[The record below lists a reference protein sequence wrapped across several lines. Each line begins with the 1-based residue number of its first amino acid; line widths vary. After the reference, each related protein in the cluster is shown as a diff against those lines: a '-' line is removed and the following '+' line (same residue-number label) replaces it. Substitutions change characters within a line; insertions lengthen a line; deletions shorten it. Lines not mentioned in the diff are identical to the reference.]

1 MSQITLMTTPS
12 NKEVV
17 IALRDRIPQ
26 ISQITQQS
34 NSYELSETQNIKKI
48 KDKKAIKEIVDSDD

>member
-1 MSQITLMTTPS
+1 MSQIILMTTLS

-26 ISQITQQS
+26 ISQITQ
-34 NSYELSETQNIKKI
+34 
-48 KDKKAIKEIVDSDD
+48 

>member
-1 MSQITLMTTPS
+1 MSQIILMTTLS

-48 KDKKAIKEIVDSDD
+48 KDKKAIKEIGDSDD